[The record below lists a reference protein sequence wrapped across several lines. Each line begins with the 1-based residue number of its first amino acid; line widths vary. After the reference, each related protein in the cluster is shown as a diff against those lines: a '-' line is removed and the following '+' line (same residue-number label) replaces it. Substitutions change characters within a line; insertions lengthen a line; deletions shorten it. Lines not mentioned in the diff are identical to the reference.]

1 MKLRIK
7 QLFMKIKQKIKNW
20 LFVDELRD
28 IQQLKE
34 KYEHMIKAYEH
45 SERLLTEARREH
57 MKAREITVECQKFMN
72 SICDVGTDVGLYNDH
87 SWAVV
92 CIHGKADYVKFVD
105 MSREDIMTVARFL
118 KQFEYSNRVTDSPIG
133 YKQFFEDMIVKF

>member
-1 MKLRIK
+1 
-7 QLFMKIKQKIKNW
+7 MKIKQKIKDW
-20 LFVDELRD
+20 LFAEELKD
-28 IQQLKE
+28 IQQIKKE
-34 KYEHMIKAYEH
+34 YEYVIKTYKR
-45 SERLLTEARREH
+45 SKDLLTEAYNEH
-57 MKAREITVECQKFMN
+57 MKSREIIVDCQKFMN

-87 SWAVV
+87 SWAVI